1 MEEGPIRASPP
12 PLPAAAPAS
21 SRLASGE
28 EEGGRRRRILV
39 VDDSAL
45 QRRLVMAA
53 LRGFDAEFREAA
65 SGEQALI
72 ICRGWQP
79 DVIICD
85 WMMPPGIAGPE
96 VCRRL
101 RALALE
107 RYSYFILVTS
117 KSAKEEIAEGLD
129 AGADDFVAKPVNR
142 AELQARLRA
151 GLRIIEAEERLLRHN
166 RRLRETLEELD
177 RLYQAV
183 DRDLREARKLQL
195 SLVPA
200 APVRIKTGTLHF
212 VLEPSGHVG
221 GDLVGW
227 FEIAPRMIGLYSV
240 DVSGHGVGSALLTA
254 RIAAYLSPADP
265 RYNIALLCEED
276 GSCRPRDPAE
286 TAALLNTRL
295 LEDVETDHYFT
306 MALVILDLETGEG
319 RLVQAGHPPP
329 LAVRPDGGWRQLGEG
344 GLPIGLIEGA
354 DWEESRFILDA
365 HEHLLL
371 HSDGITECPLPD
383 GRYLEEAEMAA
394 WLAGRVRDHAGDFR
408 TALLA
413 GLHRLSGR
421 EQFPDDVSALLLA
434 RP

>member
-1 MEEGPIRASPP
+1 MEEIPIHAS
-12 PLPAAAPAS
+12 AAADTADSPVTGAGP
-21 SRLASGE
+21 GE
-28 EEGGRRRRILV
+28 AARRRRRILV

-45 QRRLVMAA
+45 QRRLVIAA
-53 LRGFDAEFREAA
+53 LRGLDVETREAA

-72 ICRGWQP
+72 ISRGWLP

-85 WMMPPGIAGPE
+85 WMMPPGIPGPE

-101 RALALE
+101 RALALG

-117 KSAKEEIAEGLD
+117 KSAKEDIAEGLD
-129 AGADDFVAKPVNR
+129 AGADDFVTKPVNR

-151 GLRIIEAEERLLRHN
+151 GLRILEAEERLLGQN
-166 RRLRETLEELD
+166 RKLRETLDELD

-200 APVRIKTGTLHF
+200 APVQLEAGTLHF

-227 FEIAPRMIGLYSV
+227 FGISPRMIGLYSA

-265 RYNIALLCEED
+265 RYNIALLCD
-276 GSCRPRDPAE
+276 GDGNCRPRNPAE

-306 MALVILDLETGEG
+306 MALAILDLATGEG

-329 LAVRPDGGWRQLGEG
+329 LAIKADGTWRMLGEG

-354 DWEESRFILDA
+354 SWEESRFTLEA
-365 HEHLLL
+365 GEHLLL

-383 GRYLEEAEMAA
+383 GRYPEEEDMAT
-394 WLAGRVRDHAGDFR
+394 WLAARVREHGGDFR
-408 TALLA
+408 AALLS

-421 EQFPDDVSALLLA
+421 EQFPDDVSALLLE